1 MTNEYQ
7 CDAVIVGGGV
17 AGITAAI
24 ELLDANQQVILLDR
38 DTEANFGGLA
48 KESFG
53 GMFMVN
59 TPEQRRTGIKDSP
72 ELALHDWLHFAE
84 FDPEDKWPRAWAE
97 CYVHESLEMIYHWLK
112 DRGVRFFPVVHWVE
126 RGLYTPGNSVPR
138 FHMVWGTGHGL
149 ITALIDHLISHP
161 NVQNLRCLFEHRVDD
176 VLLKGGRVV
185 GCVGLDET
193 HCQQFQILADNTV
206 VATGGINGCLEKVR
220 QHWDSEWQSAPETI
234 LNGSHHYSDG
244 RLHEAVSH
252 HGARVT
258 HLDRQWNYAAGVH
271 HPRPKRDNH
280 GLSLVPCPSALWV
293 NALGERIG
301 PEPMVTGFDTRR
313 LVTQVCQQPGQF
325 SWQILNKKIAIK
337 ELAVS
342 GSEFND
348 AIKNKDLLA
357 FLKMAVMG
365 NESLV
370 DDLTRHCSDF
380 VMADSLEELVEKIN
394 QQNQGFSMDLS
405 TLNDELQT
413 YDQMIDRGKTYLND
427 DQLRRIAQLRHYRGN
442 RLRTCKY
449 QKILDPKA
457 GPLIAIRE
465 FILSRKSLGGLQTNL
480 KSQVL
485 NHQGE
490 VIPGLYAA
498 GEASGFGGGGIHGKR
513 TLEGTFLGGC
523 ILTARKSAQA
533 IVNG

>member
-1 MTNEYQ
+1 MTSNYC
-7 CDAVIVGGGV
+7 CDSVIIGGGV

-24 ELLDANQQVILLDR
+24 ELLDANKQVMLLDR

-59 TPEQRRTGIKDSP
+59 TPEQRWTGIKDSP
-72 ELALHDWLHFAE
+72 ELALQDWLHFAE
-84 FDPEDKWPRAWAE
+84 FDDDDYWPRAWAE
-97 CYVHESLEMIYHWLK
+97 CYVNESLEMIYHWLK
-112 DRGVRFFPVVHWVE
+112 ARGVSFFPVVHWVE
-126 RGLYTPGNSVPR
+126 RGLYSPGNSVPR
-138 FHMVWGTGHGL
+138 FHMVWGTGYGL
-149 ITALIDHLISHP
+149 ITALIDHLNAHP
-161 NVQNLRCLFEHRVDD
+161 KRHNLRCLFNHRVDD
-176 VLLKGGRVV
+176 VLMKGDRVV
-185 GCVGLDET
+185 GCCGVDENSQDAFT
-193 HCQQFQILADNTV
+193 ITAGNTL
-206 VATGGINGCLEKVR
+206 VATGGINGSLQKVR
-220 QHWDSEWQSAPETI
+220 EHWDPEWQSAPDTI
-234 LNGSHHYSDG
+234 LNGSHHFSDG
-244 RLHEAVSH
+244 LVHDAVSS
-252 HGARVT
+252 HGAHIT

-271 HPRPKRDNH
+271 HPRPKRENH

-293 NALGERIG
+293 NALGKRIG

-325 SWQILNKKIAIK
+325 SWQILNWKIAIK

-342 GSEFND
+342 GSEFNES
-348 AIKNKDLLA
+348 IKNKDLMA
-357 FLKMAVMG
+357 FLKMALVG
-365 NESLV
+365 NKSLV
-370 DDLTRHCSDF
+370 EDLTQSCSDF
-380 VMADSLEELVEKIN
+380 IVADSLNELVEKIN
-394 QQNQGFSMDLS
+394 DQNQGFKMNRS
-405 TLNDELQT
+405 TLQDEIIS
-413 YDQMIDRGKTYLND
+413 YDSMISRGKTYRND
-427 DQLRRIAQLRHYRGN
+427 DQLRRIEQLRHYRGN

-449 QKILDPKA
+449 QKILDPEA

-485 NHQGE
+485 NTQGD

-533 IVNG
+533 MIYS

>member
-1 MTNEYQ
+1 MTRHYG
-7 CDAVIVGGGV
+7 CDSVIIGGGV

-24 ELLDANQQVILLDR
+24 ELLDANKQVVLLDR

-53 GMFMVN
+53 GMLMVN

-72 ELALHDWLHFAE
+72 ALALQDWLHFAD
-84 FDPEDKWPRAWAE
+84 FDEGDHWPRAWAE

-112 DRGVRFFPVVHWVE
+112 ARGVSFFPVVHWVE
-126 RGLYTPGNSVPR
+126 RGLYSPGNSVPR
-138 FHMVWGTGHGL
+138 FHMVWGTGYGL
-149 ITALIDHLISHP
+149 IKTLIGCLRAHP
-161 NVQNLRCLFEHRVDD
+161 NVQNLRCLFNHRVDD
-176 VLLKGGRVV
+176 VLMKGECVV
-185 GCVGLDET
+185 GCVGVDEQSQASFT
-193 HCQQFQILADNTV
+193 VSADSTL
-206 VATGGINGCLEKVR
+206 VATGGINGCLKKVR
-220 QHWDSEWQSAPETI
+220 DHWDTEWQTAPDTI
-234 LNGSHHYSDG
+234 LNGSHHFSDG
-244 RLHEAVSH
+244 RVHDAVSS
-252 HGARVT
+252 HGARIT

-271 HPRPKRDNH
+271 HPRPKRENH

-293 NALGERIG
+293 NAMGERIG

-325 SWQILNKKIAIK
+325 SWQILNWKIAVK

-342 GSEFND
+342 GSEFNES
-348 AIKNKDLLA
+348 IKNKDLIA
-357 FLKMAVMG
+357 FLTMALVG
-365 NESLV
+365 NKALV
-370 DDLTRHCSDF
+370 EDLTQNCSDF
-380 VMADSLEELVEKIN
+380 IVADSLDALVKKIN
-394 QQNQGFSMDLS
+394 DQNKGLTMDYDTLHEEITAYDSM
-405 TLNDELQT
+405 
-413 YDQMIDRGKTYLND
+413 IARGKAYRND
-427 DQLRRIAQLRHYRGN
+427 DQLRRIEQLRHYRGN

-449 QKILDPKA
+449 QQILDPGA

-485 NHQGE
+485 NNQGD

-523 ILTARKSAQA
+523 ILTARKSVQA
-533 IVNG
+533 MIHA